1 MPYLIACPNCSAKLK
16 SAQQVPAGRALNC
29 PQCKTAFRLTEPA
42 PEIDDGTVSKEVPR
56 PATAEPP
63 KAPAT
68 PPPPPA
74 RSNRSVSSAPED
86 LSPRKGR
93 KPQEEDISEAEFV
106 DAADFATESKPKR
119 SRDDD
124 DDRPRSRRR
133 DEQDD
138 DRPRVKRR
146 DDEEDDRPRS
156 KRRNEED
163 DRLRSRGRDEEDR
176 PAKSNRRN
184 DDDDRPSPRGPSGDL
199 AFDDDDKPK
208 ARRSRNDDDDDRPK
222 SRKSR
227 DDEDDLEPEND
238 APRSRSRYKKGKKG
252 KRTLLIALLGGGAG
266 LLLILFL
273 VGFFWIDPFG
283 LLGGGGAPTEMLAW
297 APADTETILLMDVV
311 EVRKLDDFKDGFGGN
326 SDSARHGIRADE
338 VATVMVASRAGTG
351 GQDVVVYKL
360 ISSADQ
366 PRIIAAVSGKEVTAN
381 GKKYYRTGTNGGL
394 YFPSSRLVVVA
405 QSENTMQT
413 LLQKKESS
421 IIVSAEMRAA
431 AKRESGIIVL
441 ACVGKTAEVS
451 DIISSGGRLGARSA
465 TARSFVSALKV
476 SGDRGTRTMVSTYDS
491 SETAR
496 RIADELRKSME
507 QNPTMRGE
515 IDSYDVSYS
524 GTSVTLTLR
533 GPVKGKKTFM
543 PFGMR

>member
-124 DDRPRSRRR
+124 DRPRSRRR

-184 DDDDRPSPRGPSGDL
+184 DDDRPSPKRPTDDFTL
-199 AFDDDDKPK
+199 DDDDKPK
-208 ARRSRNDDDDDRPK
+208 SRRSRDDDGEDDRPK
-222 SRKSR
+222 ARKARSEEY
-227 DDEDDLEPEND
+227 EDSEDD
-238 APRSRSRYKKGKKG
+238 APRSRSRSKKG
-252 KRTLLIALLGGGAG
+252 KRTLLIALLAGGAG

-273 VGFFWIDPFG
+273 VSFFSIDPFR
-283 LLGGGGAPTEMLAW
+283 LFGGGTPSEMLAW
-297 APADTETILLMDVV
+297 APADTETILIMDVV
-311 EVRKLDDFKDGFGGN
+311 KIRKLDDFKDGFGGN
-326 SDSARHGIRADE
+326 ADSARHGIRADE
-338 VATVMVASRAGTG
+338 ASTVMVASRAGMG

-360 ISSADQ
+360 IASADQ
-366 PRIIAAVSGKEVTAN
+366 SKIIAAVGGKEVTVN

-405 QSENTMQT
+405 QSENTLQT
-413 LLQKKESS
+413 LLQKSESS
-421 IIVSAEMRAA
+421 AIVSEEICLAV
-431 AKRESGIIVL
+431 KRGSGLFVM
-441 ACVGKTAEVS
+441 ASVGKTAEVS
-451 DIISSGGRLGARSA
+451 DFIGSGGRLGARSA
-465 TARSFVSALKV
+465 TPRSFVYSLNV
-476 SGDRGTRTMVSTYDS
+476 SGDRGTGTMVSTYDT

-496 RIADELRKSME
+496 RISDELRKTME